1 MLELLFLAEG
11 GGNAIGDKITEILQ
25 NAFGVNLTDF
35 IINLSATILLFLI
48 VRFVFWNKVT
58 KFLDAK
64 KEKIKEEYKDAA
76 SIKAEAEEIKKEA
89 DQTLLDSKAEANK
102 IMVESRRDAN
112 AQREAIINEAKEE
125 SKRIIEE
132 SKAQALKQKEEILKE
147 AKDEVISIASQMAS
161 KMIED
166 NVDESK
172 YNEKALGELEGNK

>member
-1 MLELLFLAEG
+1 MLELLFLAD
-11 GGNAIGDKITEILQ
+11 GGNAIGDKITEVLQ

-76 SIKAEAEEIKKEA
+76 SIKAEAEEIKAEA
-89 DQTLLDSKAEANK
+89 DKTLLDSRAEANK
-102 IMVESRRDAN
+102 IMVEARRDAN
-112 AQREAIINEAKEE
+112 KQRDEILNQAKEE
-125 SKRIIEE
+125 SKRILEE
-132 SKAQALKQKEEILKE
+132 SKAQALKQKEDILKE
-147 AKDEVISIASQMAS
+147 AKDEVVSIASQMAS
-161 KMIED
+161 KMLEE

-172 YNEKALGELEGNK
+172 YNEKALSELEGKK